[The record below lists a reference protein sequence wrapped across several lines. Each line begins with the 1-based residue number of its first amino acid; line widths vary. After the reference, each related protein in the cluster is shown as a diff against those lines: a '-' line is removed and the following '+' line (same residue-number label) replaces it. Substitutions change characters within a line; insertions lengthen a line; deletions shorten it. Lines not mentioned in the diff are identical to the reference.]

1 MAYDAQLAERVQR
14 LLARRK
20 GITEKK
26 MFGGLAFMLHGK
38 MFCGVL
44 KDDLVV
50 RVGPERYEQ
59 ALSRARAPEGFYRPA
74 AKGLCIRRSGRIK
87 DGQDAWEVDR
97 GRRRVRADSGRK
109 VTRVASHASAEIPF

>member
-1 MAYDAQLAERVQR
+1 MAYDARLAERVRR

-26 MFGGLAFMLHGK
+26 MFGGVAFMLHGK

-50 RVGPERYEQ
+50 RVGSERYEQ
-59 ALSRARAPEGFYRPA
+59 ALSRAHVAPDGFYRTA
-74 AKGLCIRRSGRIK
+74 AQGFCICRSSRLQ
-87 DGQDAWEVDR
+87 DGGIAR
-97 GRRRVRADSGRK
+97 
-109 VTRVASHASAEIPF
+109 